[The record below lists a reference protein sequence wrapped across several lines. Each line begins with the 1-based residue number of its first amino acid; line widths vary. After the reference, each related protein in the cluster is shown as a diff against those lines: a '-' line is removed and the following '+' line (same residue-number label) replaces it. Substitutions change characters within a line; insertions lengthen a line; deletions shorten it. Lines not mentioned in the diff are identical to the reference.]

1 MRDPEQATKVVQMI
15 RESAVEEG
23 SVESASNSLT
33 VQSLPDIARDEFKE
47 LAQDILTVLQ
57 TEIFDQ
63 LHQVLGELSGFVK
76 LNSEPQDFYLS
87 LTRDNPL
94 LNMQIGIPVES
105 SPPPELDISNA
116 SLDLSSVEGIY
127 GYPDILD
134 EETIEF
140 FESEIFRELATSAE
154 TSAFAGLPLQSFY
167 LPAAR
172 SGIAQGH
179 KVLSAA
185 LVRQSFRIGID
196 PIHIPTLPGIT
207 TEFLSNL
214 ISLDR
219 RMRRRSTDS
228 ALEDAISFIENEV
241 LHGKIDLDESSGLP
255 IPEIVYMPVGGQSA
269 LGKFTLDQTSSMITE
284 LAPLILF
291 LKYLVRPGDM
301 LILEEPESHL
311 HPAAQRR
318 MAQGIVRLV
327 NAGVKVIITTHSDMF
342 VGQINNFL
350 ALSQASQ
357 ELIGEHGFEPSDFL
371 KHDQVGAYLFKH
383 DQEKRGSVIQPLG
396 IDSDTGIDEDEF
408 ADVTEAIYNES
419 IALQRDRI
427 L

>member
-1 MRDPEQATKVVQMI
+1 
-15 RESAVEEG
+15 
-23 SVESASNSLT
+23 
-33 VQSLPDIARDEFKE
+33 
-47 LAQDILTVLQ
+47 
-57 TEIFDQ
+57 
-63 LHQVLGELSGFVK
+63 
-76 LNSEPQDFYLS
+76 
-87 LTRDNPL
+87 
-94 LNMQIGIPVES
+94 
-105 SPPPELDISNA
+105 
-116 SLDLSSVEGIY
+116 
-127 GYPDILD
+127 
-134 EETIEF
+134 
-140 FESEIFRELATSAE
+140 
-154 TSAFAGLPLQSFY
+154 
-167 LPAAR
+167 
-172 SGIAQGH
+172 
-179 KVLSAA
+179 
-185 LVRQSFRIGID
+185 
-196 PIHIPTLPGIT
+196 
-207 TEFLSNL
+207 
-214 ISLDR
+214 
-219 RMRRRSTDS
+219 
-228 ALEDAISFIENEV
+228 
-241 LHGKIDLDESSGLP
+241 
-255 IPEIVYMPVGGQSA
+255 
-269 LGKFTLDQTSSMITE
+269 